1 MDRSRRVGIRR
12 AFTLVE
18 LLVVIG
24 IIALLIAILLPA
36 LNRAREQAKRVQCL
50 SNLRQLGNAFIAYCN
65 ENKGWLPRAAPY
77 SSGSR
82 PERDEDWLWWQQA
95 STSGSGPNRDV
106 AGSAILKFLGVKL
119 PSTFVPSKPNFSDTR
134 IAVLRCPSDDVQT
147 HQPIGGDGPYYFSYV
162 MNNLMQS
169 DASSSPVNNPGYVPT
184 DPKTGNKYL
193 PACKITHVRKAAQK
207 LLLFE
212 EDPSTIDDGAGNPL
226 SAANVLAV
234 RHDRTAKYPD
244 RKGTPLYNAGARGN
258 VLFCD
263 GHADYVPRS
272 LINEPSTNASVVLP
286 FF

>member
-1 MDRSRRVGIRR
+1 
-12 AFTLVE
+12 LVE

-24 IIALLIAILLPA
+24 IIALLIGILLPA
-36 LNRAREQAKRVQCL
+36 LGRAREQAKRVQCL

-65 ENKGWLPRAAPY
+65 ENKGWLPRAAPLT
-77 SSGSR
+77 SGSR
-82 PERDEDWLWWQQA
+82 PERDEDFLWWQEA

-106 AGSAILKFLGVKL
+106 NGSPILRYLGIKL
-119 PSTFVPSKPNFSDTR
+119 PSVLTPTKPNFNDPRVS
-134 IAVLRCPSDDVQT
+134 VLRCPSDDVQS
-147 HQPIGGDGPYYFSYV
+147 HKSFADGPYYFSYV

-169 DASSSPVNNPGYVPT
+169 DGSTSPLNSPSYVPT
-184 DPKTGNKYL
+184 DPKTGLKY
-193 PACKITHVRKAAQK
+193 AVAGKITHVRKASQK

-212 EDPSTIDDGAGNPL
+212 EDFSTIDDGAGNPL
-226 SAANVLAV
+226 NAANVLAV

-244 RKGTPLYNAGARGN
+244 KKDLPLFNASARGN

-272 LINEPSTNASVVLP
+272 LINDPNTNASVVLP